1 MSEVRTFGG
10 WRERRGFGVAGLS
23 GPQTAGA
30 LGAVLAALA
39 LAMVRPQVLAW
50 LAVPVGG
57 LFSLVMVRV
66 RGDSLAGLL
75 ERRVRI
81 LRAGGIRHPDR
92 AAPLPGVLSAL
103 HIVDVADAAGNE
115 VGLIW

>member
-57 LFSLVMVRV
+57 LFSLQ
-66 RGDSLAGLL
+66 GFQDWS
-75 ERRVRI
+75 RI
-81 LRAGGIRHPDR
+81 LPRNQ
-92 AAPLPGVLSAL
+92 S
-103 HIVDVADAAGNE
+103 
-115 VGLIW
+115 